1 MLQFRNIDYSKML
14 YESLR
19 AYFAVNTAG
28 QVSIMY
34 KFLLCC
40 LYPLQPAFNNYDIFR
55 IKKKIIAGCKWQIGQ
70 LTNVLNYFFDPAYKR
85 IYISQSAVTNV
96 SAPVFEEITA
106 ILAPVFEETTA
117 IFAPIFSGLSARSS
131 VTFFV
136 PNTVNMSELISIIE
150 QIKINGI
157 PYQISTL

>member
-1 MLQFRNIDYSKML
+1 MLM
-14 YESLR
+14 ESLR
-19 AYFAVNTAG
+19 AYFAVNAAG
-28 QVSIMY
+28 QVSILY

-40 LYPLQPAFNNYDIFR
+40 LYPLQPTFNNYDTFR

-70 LTNVLNYFFDPAYKR
+70 LTNVLNYFFDPVYKR
-85 IYISQSAVTNV
+85 IYISQSTVTNV
-96 SAPVFEEITA
+96 NAPVFEETTA
-106 ILAPVFEETTA
+106 ILAPVFEETTS
-117 IFAPIFSGLSARSS
+117 IFAPIFSGLSARSN

>member
-1 MLQFRNIDYSKML
+1 MLQFRKIDFSKML

-96 SAPVFEEITA
+96 DD
-106 ILAPVFEETTA
+106 PVFEETPVNFDLVFEETIT
-117 IFAPIFSGLSARSS
+117 IFEPVFSGLSARSN
-131 VTFFV
+131 VTFMV
-136 PNTVNMSELISIIE
+136 PGSVNMNELISVIE

-157 PYQISTL
+157 PYKIQTL